1 MANNLQFDL
10 VSPERQLLSETVE
23 MVVVP
28 GMEGDFGVLVDHAP
42 FISTLR
48 PGVLVVTREGGAEER
63 IFVRGGFADVTPS
76 GLTVLAEDAVAV
88 SDIDRAELDQRI
100 KDAREDVNDASS
112 DDARQKAQAH
122 LDALEEL
129 QAAA

>member
-1 MANNLQFDL
+1 MTNNLQFDL

-88 SDIDRAELDQRI
+88 SDIDRADLDQRI
-100 KDAREDVNDASS
+100 KDASEDVADASS
-112 DDARQKAQAH
+112 DDARMKAQAH
-122 LDALEEL
+122 LDALKEL